1 MLSSN
6 FIDQHALGI
15 AAISWFKKSRSTRVK
30 CREKE
35 DA

>member
-15 AAISWFKKSRSTRVK
+15 SAISWLKNTPSRV
-30 CREKE
+30 EGHEEE

>member
-15 AAISWFKKSRSTRVK
+15 VATSWLKNTPARDE
-30 CREKE
+30 CHEKE

>member
-15 AAISWFKKSRSTRVK
+15 AAIFWLKNTPARGE
-30 CREKE
+30 CHEKE

>member
-1 MLSSN
+1 MLTSN

-15 AAISWFKKSRSTRVK
+15 AAISWLKNTPARVEYH
-30 CREKE
+30 EKE